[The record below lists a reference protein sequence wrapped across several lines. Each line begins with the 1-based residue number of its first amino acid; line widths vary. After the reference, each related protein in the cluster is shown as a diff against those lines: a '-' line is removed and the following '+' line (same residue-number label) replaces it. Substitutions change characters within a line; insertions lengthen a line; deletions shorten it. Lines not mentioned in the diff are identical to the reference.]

1 MPFPLWAN
9 LAPKNSLVNRRAV
22 GFAARGLWVTRS
34 VLAAVASVAGSFCA
48 VAKLSAG
55 VVLVFVKKKNV
66 LVEVERGSCQRPA
79 NVKVSLFLASKF
91 RICLASQ
98 RTETSGLPVTTANL
112 LNFVSTLFHQTLD
125 RRFVDCT
132 LGATK
137 ACSNR

>member
-1 MPFPLWAN
+1 MG
-9 LAPKNSLVNRRAV
+9 SL
-22 GFAARGLWVTRS
+22 ARGLWVTRS
-34 VLAAVASVAGSFCA
+34 ILAAAASVAGSFCA

-55 VVLVFVKKKNV
+55 VELVFVKKKTFWLTSN
-66 LVEVERGSCQRPA
+66 GAPAQRPA

-112 LNFVSTLFHQTLD
+112 LNFVSTLFHQTLG

-137 ACSNR
+137 ARSNR